1 MSQVSSSMN
10 ERAERTEREVTKVV
24 PSMPTSD
31 GAGVRLNRSL
41 GTAALPMV
49 DPFLMLDEFRS
60 DDPDDYLAGF
70 PDHPHRGFETV
81 TYMLAG
87 EMQHRDSAGNSGLLV
102 GGGAQW
108 MTAGRG
114 LVHSEMPKQKDGLMW
129 GFQLW
134 VNLPRAEKM
143 KAPRYQ
149 DLAPEQIPEVEIRGA
164 KVRVVAGEVEGT
176 RGPVQGIAVEPTML
190 DIALKPG
197 ARFTQLLPAK
207 HGAFLY
213 VFVGAAQVG
222 PADGVRVPRGAA
234 AVLGEGDS
242 VTIEA
247 DAEEGAR
254 VLLLAARPLNEP
266 VARYGPFVMS
276 TKQEIQQAIADF
288 QAGRLG

>member
-1 MSQVSSSMN
+1 MEGTMSHANS
-10 ERAERTEREVTKVV
+10 EREVTKVV

-60 DDPDDYLAGF
+60 DDPNDYLAGF

-87 EMQHRDSAGNSGLLV
+87 EMQHHDSAGNSGLLV

-134 VNLPRAEKM
+134 VNLPRADKM

-149 DLAPEQIPEVEIRGA
+149 DLSPDQIPEVEIQGA
-164 KVRVVAGEVEGT
+164 KVRVVAGEVAGT
-176 RGPVQGIAVEPTML
+176 RGPVEGIAVEPTML

-197 ARFTQLLPAK
+197 ARFTQALPPE

-213 VFVGAAQVG
+213 VFAGAAQVG
-222 PADGVRVPRGAA
+222 PGGGIRVPRGAA
-234 AVLGEGDS
+234 AVLGEGES

-247 DAEEGAR
+247 DADDGAR

-266 VARYGPFVMS
+266 VARYGPFVMN
-276 TKQEIQQAIADF
+276 TKQEIQQAIADY
-288 QAGRLG
+288 QSGRLG

>member
-1 MSQVSSSMN
+1 MSQ
-10 ERAERTEREVTKVV
+10 REVIKVV

-41 GTAALPMV
+41 GTQALPMV

-60 DDPDDYLAGF
+60 DDPGDYIAGF

-87 EMQHRDSAGNSGLLV
+87 EMEHRDSAGNSGLLV

-114 LVHSEMPKQKDGLMW
+114 IVHSEMPRQKDGLMW

-143 KAPRYQ
+143 RAPRYQ
-149 DLAPEQIPEVEIRGA
+149 DLRPDQIPEVEIQGA
-164 KVRVVAGEVEGT
+164 KVRVVAGEAGGV
-176 RGPVQGIAVEPTML
+176 RGPVEGVVVEPTML
-190 DIALKPG
+190 DLTLKPG
-197 ARFTQLLPAK
+197 AKFAQKLPMK

-213 VFVGAAQVG
+213 VFGGAAEVG
-222 PADGVRVPRGAA
+222 PDGAGIRVPRGAA
-234 AVLGEGDS
+234 AVLGEGDE
-242 VTIEA
+242 VTIVG
-247 DAEEGAR
+247 DEEDGAR

-266 VARYGPFVMS
+266 VARYGPFVMN
-276 TKQEIQQAIADF
+276 TGDEIRRAIADY